1 MSANPLLI
9 QFILTAFCFVVLK
22 KCTINFEVKESLVS
36 IFHLF
41 KDTVMEWIF
50 LNLAQ
55 FSMFK
60 FA

>member
-41 KDTVMEWIF
+41 KDTVME
-50 LNLAQ
+50 
-55 FSMFK
+55 
-60 FA
+60 